1 MANVE
6 LHLNEI
12 AAIALVQS
20 RFRRGDRGEGSTLT
34 VGAKQYLVSTVDVV
48 ADTAMHA
55 DEPDTDWIRN
65 FNYLQQDWVADLVT
79 TRKVI
84 FTQGLQVS
92 LQETVTDAS
101 GTPQLQAAGT
111 YTVHV
116 RLRMN
121 AWLDA
126 DGTPLLVTS
135 VVGVTADAP
144 DPDPD
149 PELTKALVALAQGKF
164 PAVTSPIRLYGN
176 VTYANAGVM
185 ASADH
190 SRVVVRLELGKGTQF
205 SVNHWQSFHDGNV
218 PDRLHVDGVLHLW
231 SVFVDASLVVLQ
243 VQDTTWRRLNKHADK
258 LRLVG
263 GVSATWAPQGTSP
276 ELDVSF
282 YADAIDACVGLG
294 DMNMHVTSHTVLVVP
309 TDATGNPKPNTLQS
323 LTHFDWDLNDLD
335 VAKCAILFGV
345 SGGIVGGVVG
355 GIFFGPGGLI
365 VGAIAGFAAGVFVV
379 LGVTTFYEPTLN
391 LPNCTQTTAHD
402 MVCEEKLP
410 VTLSSQG
417 GLPPVQVTQ
426 VFGLADGLLL
436 SGTVDIG
443 ALTTSAVPKVA
454 LSTQDFRWQ
463 APTVSCGSAGA
474 GALAFLLEHLD
485 EMSAAVAVITLTN
498 TGSGSLVLRGVDLL
512 SADPAGVFAGHI
524 FTYQYLNYAAIEIRS
539 PYDATYAANPYPC
552 RLLVRTNGGNA
563 VVTLGPIPALDDAA
577 RNRLEG
583 AVVAAIGDCF
593 MPVDDW
599 WAKFRRFNPLWH
611 VDPPPG
617 GRVDRWRMVEVQGIP
632 EGAGVQLEEG
642 EGRVVGVAR
651 ADASGVARLGIVT
664 GDQDGELALVRRRD
678 GDAERG
684 TAAAAPGV
692 RIVSRQV
699 ELVPR
704 SRLELG
710 GDSGRAI
717 ALGTTM
723 IGGQPH
729 LFALAGGTLRLYDL
743 SNAERPVMVRS
754 FAADGARAF
763 AVSGGYV
770 AVAGDSGLTV
780 YAAEEGRA
788 LWRRAGRLTAIA
800 VFGDAVVAVD
810 GERAIA
816 VSLDDR
822 SPIEVEPIEGAHTV
836 AATSRHVVVGTP
848 TGLHA
853 FRSDDGGTL
862 RKAGF
867 LEMEGVAD
875 VCALPGLHPRTA
887 VVAVHRDGRAAV
899 VDFADAA
906 RPRVLATYE
915 RVPRFARVAR
925 VGSVVAE
932 PVDGGA
938 IAIGGIGRNVLV

>member
-20 RFRRGDRGEGSTLT
+20 RFRRGDRGEGSILT
-34 VGAKQYLVSTVDVV
+34 VGAKQYLVSTVNVV
-48 ADTAMHA
+48 ADTALRA
-55 DEPDTDWIRN
+55 DEPDTDSIRYR
-65 FNYLQQDWVADLVT
+65 NYLQQDWVSDPVT

-111 YTVHV
+111 YAVHV

-135 VVGVTADAP
+135 LAGVTADAP
-144 DPDPD
+144 NPDPD
-149 PELTKALVALAQGKF
+149 PALTKAIVALMQGKF
-164 PAVTSPIRLYGN
+164 PAVTSPIPLYGN

-185 ASADH
+185 APADH
-190 SRVVVRLELGKGTQF
+190 SRVVVRLELGEGTEY
-205 SVNHWQSFHDGNV
+205 SVNRWQSFHDGDV
-218 PDRLHVDGVLHLW
+218 PDRLNIDGVLHLW
-231 SVFVDASLVVLQ
+231 CVFVVAPLVVQQ
-243 VQDTTWRRLNKHADK
+243 VQDTTSRRLQEHADK

-282 YADAIDACVGLG
+282 YADAINACVGLG
-294 DMNMHVTSHTVLVVP
+294 DVHMHVTSHTVLVVP
-309 TDATGNPKPNTLQS
+309 ADATGNPKPNTLQS

-335 VAKCAILFGV
+335 VAKCAVLFGV
-345 SGGIVGGVVG
+345 GGGVVGGVAG
-355 GIFFGPGGLI
+355 GIFFGPGGL
-365 VGAIAGFAAGVFVV
+365 VGGAIIGFAAGVFVV
-379 LGVTTFYEPTLN
+379 LGVATFYAPTLN
-391 LPNCTQTTAHD
+391 LPKCTQTTAHD
-402 MVCEEKLP
+402 TVCEEKLP
-410 VTLSSQG
+410 VALSSQG

-426 VFGLADGLLL
+426 VFGLADGLVL
-436 SGTVDIG
+436 SGGIDIG
-443 ALTTSAVPKVA
+443 ALTTAAVPKLA
-454 LSTQDFRWQ
+454 LATREFRWT
-463 APTVSCGSAGA
+463 APTVSCGSAGP
-474 GALAFLLEHLD
+474 GALAVLLASLD
-485 EMSAAVAVITLTN
+485 ELSAAVAAITLTN

-512 SADPAGVFAGHI
+512 SADPAGVFAGHV
-524 FTYQYLNYAAIEIRS
+524 FTYQYDNYAVIEVRS
-539 PYDATYAANPYPC
+539 PFVPAYEANPYPC

-563 VVTLGPIPALDDAA
+563 VVTLGPIPALDVAA
-577 RNRLEG
+577 RKRLEG
-583 AVVAAIGDCF
+583 AVVVAIGDCF
-593 MPVDDW
+593 TPVDGW
-599 WAKFRRFNPLWH
+599 WAKFRRFNPAWH

-617 GRVDRWRMVEVQGIP
+617 GRVDRWRMIEVQGIP
-632 EGAGVQLEEG
+632 EGAGVQLEQG

-664 GDQDGELALVRRRD
+664 SDRDAELALVRLRD

-684 TAAAAPGV
+684 AEGV
-692 RIVSRQV
+692 RIVSRQA

-717 ALGTTM
+717 ALGATT

-729 LFALAGGTLRLYDL
+729 LVALAGGTLRFYDL
-743 SNAERPVMVRS
+743 SSAERPVMVRS

-800 VFGDAVVAVD
+800 AFGDAVVAVD

-822 SPIEVEPIEGAHTV
+822 SSVEVEPVEGAHTV

-853 FRSDDGGTL
+853 YRADDGGAL
-862 RKAGF
+862 REAGF
-867 LEMEGVAD
+867 LEMEGVAE
-875 VCALPGLHPRTA
+875 VWALPGLHPRTA
-887 VVAVHRDGRAAV
+887 VVVAHRDGRAAV
-899 VDFADAA
+899 VDFVDAA

-925 VGSVVAE
+925 VGGVVAE
-932 PVDGGA
+932 PVGGGA
-938 IAIGGIGRNVLV
+938 VAIGGIGRSVLV